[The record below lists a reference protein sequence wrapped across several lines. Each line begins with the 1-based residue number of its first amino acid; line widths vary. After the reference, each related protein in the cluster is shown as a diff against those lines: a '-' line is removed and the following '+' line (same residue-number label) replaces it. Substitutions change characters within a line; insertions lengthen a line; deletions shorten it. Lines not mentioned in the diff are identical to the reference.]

1 VIDVAEFK
9 RSSKLLIYDSRH
21 YLYCVYRGPGD
32 WTNPN
37 TISLIGADG
46 DTLDGVLR
54 RVREKFNL
62 VTETG
67 DWSVTGKAENPAD
80 NEINTI
86 WTFGI
91 PIDSLI
97 FLPSAYGG
105 LLCLKPSTLWL
116 FERMLSPAVISIM
129 RAIPHLFEERRG
141 GAVRSSSARYF

>member
-1 VIDVAEFK
+1 MIDVAEPK

-21 YLYCVYRGPGD
+21 YLYCVYRGHGE

-62 VTETG
+62 VTEAG
-67 DWSVTGKAENPAD
+67 DWSVIGNVENPAN

-86 WTFGI
+86 WTFGRR
-91 PIDSLI
+91 IDSLV
-97 FLPSAYGG
+97 FLPSTYGG
-105 LLCLKPSTLWL
+105 LLCLKPSALRL
-116 FERMLSPAVISIM
+116 FEPMLSPAALSVIGAM
-129 RAIPHLFEERRG
+129 PHLFDDC
-141 GAVRSSSARYF
+141 